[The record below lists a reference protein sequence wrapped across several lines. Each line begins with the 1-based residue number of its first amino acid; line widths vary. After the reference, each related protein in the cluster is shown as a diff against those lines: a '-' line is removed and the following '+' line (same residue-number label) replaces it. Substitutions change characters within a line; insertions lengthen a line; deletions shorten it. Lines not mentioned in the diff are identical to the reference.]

1 MSNVGNRESMSWPL
15 FKNRFWTGNST
26 CTFPWVMSKVGIPPA
41 LSWSMGQKHHQHTHT
56 VATRSEVE
64 EHRQQNN
71 NKASALAFFQD
82 PHQTQYKRKNL
93 YVLLSWISSGSNEE
107 AGMTKQ
113 QRLPWDLPDSWSNP
127 RCCPEKIFVGRPHKP
142 TTTILNSFQKPKRL
156 DVIKDNTRE
165 RFLGYSRKRFNIKT
179 SPYWLVL
186 DLIYK
191 TKCKSVLEKEKVGKS
206 KQANNINGSGRE

>member
-1 MSNVGNRESMSWPL
+1 MSNVE
-15 FKNRFWTGNST
+15 TGDPSRLVLVDGT
-26 CTFPWVMSKVGIPPA
+26 ETSSAHSHSSDQIRGGRAPSAEQQQG
-41 LSWSMGQKHHQHTHT
+41 LSIS
-56 VATRSEVE
+56 
-64 EHRQQNN
+64 
-71 NKASALAFFQD
+71 FFQD